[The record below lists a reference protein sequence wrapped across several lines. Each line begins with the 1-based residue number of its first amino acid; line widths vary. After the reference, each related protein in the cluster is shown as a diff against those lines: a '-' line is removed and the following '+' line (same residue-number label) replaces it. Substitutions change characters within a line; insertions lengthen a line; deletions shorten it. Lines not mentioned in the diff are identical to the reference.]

1 MRLCC
6 GCGSCRLLHHLLSA
20 AWTRT
25 GVRRYG
31 GILQGEYAR
40 VPYIQGQCHGLQVRV
55 VNLGLAFVAGLL
67 SFVSLCVLPLLPA
80 CLR

>member
-31 GILQGEYAR
+31 GILRGEYTVYCTSRDSA
-40 VPYIQGQCHGLQVRV
+40 VDFRV

-80 CLR
+80 CLG